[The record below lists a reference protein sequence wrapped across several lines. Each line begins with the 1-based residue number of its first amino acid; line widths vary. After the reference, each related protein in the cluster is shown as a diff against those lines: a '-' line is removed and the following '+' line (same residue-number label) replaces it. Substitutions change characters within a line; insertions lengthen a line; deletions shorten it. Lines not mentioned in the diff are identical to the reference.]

1 MKRTLP
7 IALVVSALAT
17 GAGMSAIILPTYL
30 DAVSAADSYSSGT
43 PTQLVNGSGLSEA
56 VPDGDTLSHALTVTH
71 SFNGGF
77 GESWVTNGHDPDY
90 FGVASPPTIVLDL
103 GSDQPV
109 GTVIFWQYQ
118 NNGGGAGRTGNHA
131 MTVNVRVNTDA
142 EGTDFTGAPI
152 DETVTVLNVE
162 TGLNGVNSAQA
173 FAITGQPTGRYIQ
186 LEVTDNYYGQPGIS
200 AGGDRVGLGEVRVA
214 TEVVPEVSSSAL
226 LGALGLLGLLRRR
239 R

>member
-1 MKRTLP
+1 
-7 IALVVSALAT
+7 
-17 GAGMSAIILPTYL
+17 MSAIILPTYL
-30 DAVSAADSYSSGT
+30 DAASTADSYSSST

-71 SFNGGF
+71 VFGGGF
-77 GESWVTNGHDPDY
+77 TESWVTNDHGSGDY
-90 FGVASPPTIVLDL
+90 FAAVASPPTIVLDL

-109 GTVIFWQYQ
+109 GTVILWQYQ

-214 TEVVPEVSSSAL
+214 TEVVPEVSSAL